1 MISHLAE
8 TCPMKQCDFGMLVSV
23 WVAALNSFAQ
33 SKEKLPPKVEGAEED
48 KSMQIAREAAGS
60 GELLSRVQELEDE
73 LKDSEHKRM
82 DLIHNNTALQNK
94 LKVIREEK
102 ASLEGR
108 LLSVQS
114 SQVKLDIKEGL
125 MHQQWTKHALLQVE
139 QLLPTHTSPS
149 TPPHPPFPKPRVEG
163 EVEELAARIQQ
174 AEYEKLDLMMEKNA
188 LHKKLIGQKE
198 KYNHDMMAVITQ
210 VCSSTVPNASFL
222 GVLCLLLHGHQSSFV
237 PSLPPLP
244 LSVMCEVFSVQLSSL
259 SLFYTTEPA
268 HLRCCCLND
277 VGSSSKWWSV
287 SCAAVGEDICQCG
300 RQGRVGDCTRAVD
313 NSGWVCTETVVKK
326 WAWVWSG
333 GMQSRNSHENEEQGF
348 ATDLMWELE

>member
-1 MISHLAE
+1 MCKNDFTPSWDMSYE
-8 TCPMKQCDFGMLVSV
+8 TMWLWHVSRV

-33 SKEKLPPKVEGAEED
+33 SKEKFPPKVEGVEED
-48 KSMQIAREAAGS
+48 KSMQTAREAAGS

-82 DLIHNNTALQNK
+82 DLIHNNTSLQNK

-108 LLSVQS
+108 LLSVLS

-125 MHQQWTKHALLQVE
+125 MHQLWTKHALLQVE

-174 AEYEKLDLMMEKNA
+174 AENEKLDLMMENNA
-188 LHKKLIGQKE
+188 LHKKLIGQME

-210 VCSSTVPNASFL
+210 VCSSTVPNASFI
-222 GVLCLLLHGHQSSFV
+222 GVLCLLLHGHQSSFL
-237 PSLPPLP
+237 PSLLPPLP
-244 LSVMCEVFSVQLSSL
+244 LSVMCEVCSIQLSFL
-259 SLFYTTEPA
+259 IPILYNRGCPPQM
-268 HLRCCCLND
+268 LLP
-277 VGSSSKWWSV
+277 
-287 SCAAVGEDICQCG
+287 
-300 RQGRVGDCTRAVD
+300 
-313 NSGWVCTETVVKK
+313 
-326 WAWVWSG
+326 
-333 GMQSRNSHENEEQGF
+333 
-348 ATDLMWELE
+348 